1 MGCYVDS
8 MADGISRWRMPGRPP
23 SWDSPRERVP
33 EPSLQAG
40 KALTP
45 GQKGS
50 YYKKDRRLA
59 QFFFEVGTN

>member
-23 SWDSPRERVP
+23 AWNNPREIVP
-33 EPSLQAG
+33 EPSHQAG

-45 GQKGS
+45 EKQ
-50 YYKKDRRLA
+50 
-59 QFFFEVGTN
+59 